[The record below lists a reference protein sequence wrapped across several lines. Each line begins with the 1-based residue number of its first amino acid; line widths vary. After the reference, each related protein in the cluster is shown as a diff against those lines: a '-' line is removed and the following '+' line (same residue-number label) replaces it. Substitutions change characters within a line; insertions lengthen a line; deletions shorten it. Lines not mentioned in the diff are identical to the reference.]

1 MYPQISNDTS
11 WIFVHLFELGNGET
25 LIKIKENVFVPI
37 IMRVTTVEGAPK
49 MVKTAEN
56 RTVIENPVT

>member
-1 MYPQISNDTS
+1 MNYSAA
-11 WIFVHLFELGNGET
+11 
-25 LIKIKENVFVPI
+25 IKIKENVFVPI